1 MKTKKIFLLL
11 LSLYILF
18 NVKSAYA
25 FDSSTYQN
33 RALCGNYEVAG
44 VHADGGIVTVN
55 CFSTY
60 ESARDFMTSNGADDL
75 VIMTKVAGSTKI
87 IDANVALLDLSVN
100 PETLTYFYTNK
111 ELTGSAY
118 TYMDTGSLYGGVDG
132 AHLESAY
139 SNSNRTWT
147 AKVRIGNF
155 TGWIKASAYE
165 IVPITWIKSAS
176 SYTVSNSDIRHNYV
190 AKIQN
195 YYNGSGGRT
204 IGPKPDMLGVGTYYS
219 YDGHYFYTD
228 LKTLIKDY
236 KNNNY
241 NNSINKSNPYYNYYM
256 YLSNHTKTN
265 YSSMNIDEYIR
276 NNMGYKEN
284 VYGNAASQGTS
295 RLYGM
300 GTFFYYAQEK
310 YGVNAILSLSLS
322 RNETGNGTS
331 NLAINKNNG
340 FGLNAVDSNPTQA
353 ANWYASFA
361 SSILGYASKWITYG
375 YAHPRD
381 WRYFGPQ
388 FGDKW
393 IGMNVKYASDTYWSE
408 KMAAN
413 YYALDRALG
422 LQDYNYYQ
430 LGIVNGPTIAYQ
442 NPNTFSRNIYTYPEK
457 EDALVI
463 VDEITTNGEKWYK
476 VISDLNVDANYNEI
490 TNGDYNWNVYVYV
503 KASQVTKINQAKN
516 GYKSPSDIYK
526 YKDTNY
532 TYDLYVENANLK
544 PRVAVTTKNTNYYY
558 DSSLNSQI
566 GKTLLQDR
574 YVMVYTAAYENNIP
588 VAYLVT
594 SDYFHDQKHWIPAD
608 SIHFTDNTYGKVS
621 VTVSGN
627 QYTWVN
633 YNTDDAK
640 YSLISG
646 LYTNTYVPVLDSVA
660 IGGNT
665 WYKVPVNLTGNDNV
679 YGYTLASAPGV
690 SITTDKA
697 VVVNQKPV
705 ITANDREI
713 DESTEFNPKENVTAY
728 DPEDGDIT
736 NKIEVTENTVNS
748 KVPGEYRVTYKIT
761 DSSGETTTK
770 TIAII
775 VKENKAPIIE
785 ATDKELIVGDTFDP
799 KENVTATD
807 PEDGD
812 RTRNI
817 KVVENTVDTTKAGEY
832 KVVYEVSDSK
842 GKTTTKEI
850 KVIVK
855 EKQQEESKEEKEPI
869 DNKEKQ
875 EEKKESDQDIDL
887 DTLATFVLNDDGVF
901 TEYSSSVIISSSTD
915 ISSIEK
921 SSFEI
926 TCVLS
931 LLVLFKL
938 IAFLF
943 LKLSV

>member
-1 MKTKKIFLLL
+1 
-11 LSLYILF
+11 
-18 NVKSAYA
+18 
-25 FDSSTYQN
+25 
-33 RALCGNYEVAG
+33 
-44 VHADGGIVTVN
+44 
-55 CFSTY
+55 
-60 ESARDFMTSNGADDL
+60 
-75 VIMTKVAGSTKI
+75 
-87 IDANVALLDLSVN
+87 
-100 PETLTYFYTNK
+100 
-111 ELTGSAY
+111 
-118 TYMDTGSLYGGVDG
+118 
-132 AHLESAY
+132 
-139 SNSNRTWT
+139 
-147 AKVRIGNF
+147 
-155 TGWIKASAYE
+155 
-165 IVPITWIKSAS
+165 
-176 SYTVSNSDIRHNYV
+176 
-190 AKIQN
+190 
-195 YYNGSGGRT
+195 
-204 IGPKPDMLGVGTYYS
+204 
-219 YDGHYFYTD
+219 
-228 LKTLIKDY
+228 
-236 KNNNY
+236 
-241 NNSINKSNPYYNYYM
+241 
-256 YLSNHTKTN
+256 
-265 YSSMNIDEYIR
+265 
-276 NNMGYKEN
+276 
-284 VYGNAASQGTS
+284 
-295 RLYGM
+295 M

-430 LGIVNGPTIAYQ
+430 LGVVNGPTIAYQ
-442 NPNTFSRNIYTYPEK
+442 NPNTSSRNIYTYPEK

-463 VDEITTNGEKWYK
+463 VDEVTTNGEKWYK
-476 VISDLNVDANYNEI
+476 VISDLNVDDNYNEV
-490 TNGDYNWNVYVYV
+490 TSGNYNWNHYVYV

-516 GYKSPSDIYK
+516 GYKYPTDVYK

-544 PRVAVTTKNTNYYY
+544 PKVAVTTKNTNYYY

-608 SIHFTDNTYGKVS
+608 SIRFTDNTYGKVS

-665 WYKVPVNLTGNDNV
+665 WYKVPVDLTGNDNV

-713 DESTEFNPKENVTAY
+713 DENTEFNPKENVTAY

-761 DSSGETTTK
+761 DSSGETTIK
-770 TIAII
+770 TITIR

-785 ATDKELIVGDTFDP
+785 TSDKELIVGDTFDP
-799 KENVTATD
+799 KENVKATD

-832 KVVYEVSDSK
+832 KVIYEVSDSK

-855 EKQQEESKEEKEPI
+855 EKQQEEPKEEKEPI

-875 EEKKESDQDIDL
+875 EEKKESNQELDL
-887 DTLATFVLNDDGVF
+887 DTLEEKDANFYFDSLKEVDKKLQIKGYNTIKGINNTLDEKITYLLYFESLNSNNSYYQIIDRITNKSEITRPV
-901 TEYSSSVIISSSTD
+901 YSSDNYDYTYSWFKGNINLESIPDGDYKIYIISKTDKYYSKSLISNKVLKTQVSNFKGIKDVTTRNNYLDNDIPLELIIRSEAIATKTANSSYNIYNQYRKLEFMNNKLHIKGTSYSYGMDLSINSKVERKIIFENISTYKKYSYDLGSITAGLYTVGATLDDNLSKDRAWFDSNID
-915 ISSIEK
+915 ISNIPKGNYAIYISNVSNISDYGELTEILERDLSNVKLEINDKSYTFNVNKNNRYRIELAVK
-921 SSFEI
+921 
-926 TCVLS
+926 
-931 LLVLFKL
+931 
-938 IAFLF
+938 
-943 LKLSV
+943 